1 MKTINITPQHTVEG
15 SISDPIPGGDSM
27 PVRRLLVIHFT
38 GGASGASSVEA
49 MKQRGVSAHVVVE
62 RSGTVRQCRPFNV
75 TCAHAGKSRWQDPKT
90 GKMYGSA
97 NSYGIGIEI
106 ANAGDDQGALT
117 WAKKQGAKS
126 KMAKH
131 RNGGPT
137 VEWEEYDPRQLET
150 VFALSKAL
158 CQRFNLDDITGHDCI
173 APERKNDP
181 GPCFPMDELREF
193 CGFGRTLPKVHQP

>member
-1 MKTINITPQHTVEG
+1 MSITITPHHTVAG
-15 SISDPIPGGDSM
+15 SIPDPIPGGASM

-62 RSGTVRQCRPFNV
+62 RDGTIRQCRPFDR
-75 TCAHAGKSRWQDPKT
+75 TCAHAGESRWQDPKT
-90 GKMYGSA
+90 HAKYGSA

-106 ANAGDDQGALT
+106 ANAGDDPGALA
-117 WAKKQGAKS
+117 WAKKHGAKS
-126 KMAKH
+126 RMAKH
-131 RNGGPT
+131 RNGGRV
-137 VEWEEYDPRQLET
+137 VEWEEYDPRQLEA

-158 CQRFNLDDITGHDCI
+158 CERYNLDDITGHDCI

-181 GPCFPMDELREF
+181 GPCFPMEELREF
-193 CGFGRTLPKVHQP
+193 CGFGRTLPVVHQR